1 MVNDRQRLS
10 TVDENLQ
17 VLGRLGGGGGESL
30 RAPLGPDLI

>member
-17 VLGRLGGGGGESL
+17 VLGRLGGGGG
-30 RAPLGPDLI
+30 RAYARLWGLI